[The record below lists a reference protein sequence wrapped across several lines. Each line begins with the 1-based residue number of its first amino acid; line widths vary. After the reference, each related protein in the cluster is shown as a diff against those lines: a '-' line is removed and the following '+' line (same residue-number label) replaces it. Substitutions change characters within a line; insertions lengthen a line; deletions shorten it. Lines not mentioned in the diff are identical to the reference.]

1 MGKEGAVGIILSE
14 SCLFIVMPFRR
25 FFLGCGS
32 SSLGYG
38 AGAHADD
45 GWRRCAEAMRHS
57 WGRAWPQAVFD
68 RFGHEKVLFSEF
80 SQKCLMFFAYVA
92 GFLLPL
98 PDLYHRRRSRGKIK
112 EKWL

>member
-45 GWRRCAEAMRHS
+45 GIQRHTVQLGKLGNQVDRIKS
-57 WGRAWPQAVFD
+57 GNEDGHADGAQNQADDGAVLALIDVRPDGGRQNEGAAH
-68 RFGHEKVLFSEF
+68 HEI
-80 SQKCLMFFAYVA
+80 C
-92 GFLLPL
+92 
-98 PDLYHRRRSRGKIK
+98 
-112 EKWL
+112 